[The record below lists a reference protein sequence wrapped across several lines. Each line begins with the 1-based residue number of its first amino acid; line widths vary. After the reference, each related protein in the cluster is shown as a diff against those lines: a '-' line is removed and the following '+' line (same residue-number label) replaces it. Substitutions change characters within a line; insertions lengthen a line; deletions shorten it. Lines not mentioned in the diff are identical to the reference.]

1 MMEASLKSAFHNKA
15 TVIDL
20 VSQVNDDSNKEIM
33 IMDLSGVNLI
43 VPDELSRDSE
53 GVYEVPDSQKPGW
66 CGGAGYPYKGHPD
79 CRGR

>member
-1 MMEASLKSAFHNKA
+1 MEVMEASLKSAFHNKA

-53 GVYEVPDSQKPGW
+53 GVYEVPDSQKPG
-66 CGGAGYPYKGHPD
+66 
-79 CRGR
+79 